1 MAPES
6 ITLSNRNQ
14 PNAEPLAFGSILII
28 DDEPAVRDFIADILE
43 FAGYTCHT
51 EPNGDQVLAVLEKES
66 IDLVIT
72 DINLDICGRSGMELI
87 EVIRSHDETIPIIVI
102 TGCPSINR
110 AVDAIK
116 RGAYDFLV
124 KPFERDVL
132 LAQVARAL
140 KERQLRTENERL
152 RSEVDKAA
160 VIERLNRQLQDRL
173 GELTRLYEIS
183 DTFHQLMDGDDVF
196 DAIARLASKVT
207 GARRGSVMV
216 LDGDGNNLRVR
227 ATAGFD
233 GKNHPTYP
241 RDEGISGQVLANLQP
256 IRATQPLT
264 PLDMRLHRLPEES
277 EVHSA
282 WLVVPL
288 IVAGEVLGTV
298 NLTDKTGGE
307 VFTDQDEHLIRTL
320 TEKAG
325 IKLENQALYEGIYS
339 NLVDTL
345 NALITTIEAK
355 DPYTHDHSHRVTEYA
370 VALARLLGMGE
381 EELEMLN
388 FAGRLHDI
396 GKIGVRD
403 EILIKSDRLTDE
415 EFAVIRRHPE
425 IGDRIVAPLGL
436 AETERAIIRHHH
448 ERWDGKGY
456 PDQLAGEAIPF
467 LARVVGVADA
477 FDAMTSTRS
486 YRKAMTLDTV
496 LTEMERC
503 SGQQFDP
510 HIVRVWVDAVRAG
523 TIDLR
528 SVNTEFPTRVI
539 L

>member
-1 MAPES
+1 
-6 ITLSNRNQ
+6 
-14 PNAEPLAFGSILII
+14 
-28 DDEPAVRDFIADILE
+28 
-43 FAGYTCHT
+43 
-51 EPNGDQVLAVLEKES
+51 
-66 IDLVIT
+66 
-72 DINLDICGRSGMELI
+72 
-87 EVIRSHDETIPIIVI
+87 
-102 TGCPSINR
+102 
-110 AVDAIK
+110 
-116 RGAYDFLV
+116 
-124 KPFERDVL
+124 
-132 LAQVARAL
+132 
-140 KERQLRTENERL
+140 
-152 RSEVDKAA
+152 
-160 VIERLNRQLQDRL
+160 
-173 GELTRLYEIS
+173 
-183 DTFHQLMDGDDVF
+183 
-196 DAIARLASKVT
+196 
-207 GARRGSVMV
+207 
-216 LDGDGNNLRVR
+216 
-227 ATAGFD
+227 
-233 GKNHPTYP
+233 
-241 RDEGISGQVLANLQP
+241 
-256 IRATQPLT
+256 
-264 PLDMRLHRLPEES
+264 MRLHRLPEES